1 MFSCSSASANHPH
14 PSSCQHVPVISR
26 PPSFHPSLHLSLSLC
41 VIHALHEIFSFKSL
55 TSIYGH
61 LGCSPAE
68 CSPSAK
74 PQCSSKFEQVTC
86 KVFSTA
92 RMSHIA
98 ETVFLFVHLSV
109 GISFFP
115 CQMNI
120 HQSAA
125 AQHVAPR
132 WDLEEII
139 SISKHPPCYYFHPSD
154 PGVKPNPGPGA
165 MLDRRPSQTDW
176 FCLDIKGNVLEA
188 KSSWT
193 CSWWICVQ
201 KCWEMWF
208 RWKWSSC
215 VRVWIKSG
223 NIQPEN
229 VLEFTQ
235 VLNSKM

>member
-1 MFSCSSASANHPH
+1 MSLLFHCSHVLMQLCICQPSTSFILPTRSCHQ
-14 PSSCQHVPVISR
+14 PSSLIPSL
-26 PPSFHPSLHLSLSLC
+26 PPSLSLSVC

-98 ETVFLFVHLSV
+98 ETVFFFVHLSV
-109 GISFFP
+109 SVSFFP

-132 WDLEEII
+132 
-139 SISKHPPCYYFHPSD
+139 
-154 PGVKPNPGPGA
+154 
-165 MLDRRPSQTDW
+165 
-176 FCLDIKGNVLEA
+176 
-188 KSSWT
+188 
-193 CSWWICVQ
+193 
-201 KCWEMWF
+201 
-208 RWKWSSC
+208 
-215 VRVWIKSG
+215 
-223 NIQPEN
+223 
-229 VLEFTQ
+229 
-235 VLNSKM
+235 